1 MRVMILGCRGQLGTD
16 LVRAFTEWD
25 VHPLT
30 HADLDVCD
38 PDQVAQAVED
48 VKPDVVINTAAFH
61 KVEDCEDNPARAF
74 EVNARAVHGLAQ
86 VCHARRAALVHLSTD
101 YVFGGQAR
109 QPYSES
115 DAPGPVNVYGTSKL
129 AGETLLRQ
137 TCPRHYLVRTS
148 GLYGVAGS
156 SGKGGNFVELMLRL
170 AREGKPI
177 RVVNDQIFTPT
188 YTEDLADKI
197 KELVQTK
204 AFGLYHVT
212 NGGYCSWYEFAAKIF
227 SLLRIKA
234 DLTPTTTVDFGA
246 RVQRPAY
253 SVLGHRA
260 LHDLGLESPRPWS
273 KALEAYLIAK
283 GYLTAPH
290 AKAA

>member
-1 MRVMILGCRGQLGTD
+1 MILGSRGQLGTD
-16 LVRAFTEWD
+16 LVQAFTDWD

-30 HADLDVCD
+30 HAELDICD
-38 PDQVAQAVED
+38 PDQVARTIEE

-61 KVEDCEDNPARAF
+61 KVEDCEDNPPRAF
-74 EVNARAVHGLAQ
+74 QVNALAVRQLAQ
-86 VCHARRAALVHLSTD
+86 VCHAHRATLVHLSTD
-101 YVFGGQAR
+101 YVFGGDAR
-109 QPYSES
+109 QPYEENA
-115 DAPGPVNVYGTSKL
+115 APGPVNVYGASKL

-137 TCPRHYLVRTS
+137 ACPRHYLVRTS
-148 GLYGVAGS
+148 GLYGVAGA
-156 SGKGGNFVELMLRL
+156 SGKGGNFVELMIRL

-188 YTEDLADKI
+188 YTGDLADKI

-212 NGGYCSWYEFAAKIF
+212 NSGYCSWYEFAVKIF
-227 SLLRIKA
+227 NLLRLKA

-283 GYLTAPH
+283 GYLSAPH

>member
-1 MRVMILGCRGQLGTD
+1 MRVMIIGSRGQLGTE
-16 LVRAFTEWD
+16 LVRAFTDWD
-25 VHPLT
+25 VRPLT

-38 PDQVAQAVED
+38 PHQVARTVEE
-48 VKPDVVINTAAFH
+48 VKPDVVVNTAAFH
-61 KVEDCEDNPARAF
+61 KVEDCDDDPARAF
-74 EVNARAVHGLAQ
+74 QVNALAVHHLAR

-101 YVFGGQAR
+101 YVFGGETR
-109 QPYSES
+109 QPHGEG
-115 DAPGPVNVYGTSKL
+115 DQPGPVNVYGTSKL
-129 AGETLLRQ
+129 AGEILLRQ
-137 TCPRHYLVRTS
+137 ACPRHYIVRTS
-148 GLYGVAGS
+148 GLYGVAGA
-156 SGKGGNFVELMLRL
+156 SGKGGNFVELMIRL
-170 AREGKPI
+170 SREGKPI
-177 RVVNDQIFTPT
+177 RVVNDQILTPT

-212 NGGYCSWYEFAAKIF
+212 NSGYCSWYEFAAKIF

-253 SVLGHRA
+253 SVLAHRA

-283 GYLTAPH
+283 GYLSAPH